1 MVIDMKTEQMKT
13 IYHHA
18 MEQLP
23 LDGLEAR
30 TLEKLSSAKD
40 KKRGF
45 PAKRIAAAAVAVM
58 LLCATGALILSHTT
72 QIELTNT
79 QGRVCLLNTTTS
91 PRDGLL

>member
-1 MVIDMKTEQMKT
+1 MKTEQMKT

-40 KKRGF
+40 KS
-45 PAKRIAAAAVAVM
+45 AAFRQSG
-58 LLCATGALILSHTT
+58 LPPRLS
-72 QIELTNT
+72 Q
-79 QGRVCLLNTTTS
+79 
-91 PRDGLL
+91 

>member
-45 PAKRIAAAAVAVM
+45 PGKADCRRGCRSDAALRHGRFDSIAYH
-58 LLCATGALILSHTT
+58 S
-72 QIELTNT
+72 N
-79 QGRVCLLNTTTS
+79 
-91 PRDGLL
+91 

>member
-23 LDGLEAR
+23 LDGLEGR

-45 PAKRIAAAAVAVM
+45 PAKRSDAALRHGRFDSIAYH
-58 LLCATGALILSHTT
+58 S
-72 QIELTNT
+72 N
-79 QGRVCLLNTTTS
+79 
-91 PRDGLL
+91 